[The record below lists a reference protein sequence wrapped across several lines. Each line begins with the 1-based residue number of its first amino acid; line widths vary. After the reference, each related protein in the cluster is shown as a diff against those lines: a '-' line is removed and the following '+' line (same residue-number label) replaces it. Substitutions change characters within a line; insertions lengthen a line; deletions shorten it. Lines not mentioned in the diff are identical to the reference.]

1 MNYKVFA
8 FHTTHSNCPKQRNC
22 KIWQRLAAVSNRIA
36 LKYWLTNPLAIMIEV
51 KYFPLGGGQRR
62 FSKRERVL
70 KTHRVFIFPKT
81 WFPYSC
87 ICRICRVKLA
97 PCSVN
102 TTRCNSYD
110 SFKSILGFHIVSCI
124 CRIGRTKCILGHI
137 FVVSIVWVT
146 CDKYNYMETRFKR
159 YSIIIKIIKIQS
171 CCFKSIEKFP
181 GYNKTMSRLR

>member
-1 MNYKVFA
+1 
-8 FHTTHSNCPKQRNC
+8 
-22 KIWQRLAAVSNRIA
+22 
-36 LKYWLTNPLAIMIEV
+36 MIEV
-51 KYFPLGGGQRR
+51 NYFPLGGGQRR

-97 PCSVN
+97 PCSAN

-181 GYNKTMSRLR
+181 ATTKLCLVWDKKIISYFFLIISNIYVNPNIIHTSDGDGSGDKAQNSI